1 VAVSVE
7 QRAGALTEEGGAT
20 AKAGGNATFRDIAPM
35 TYIKSNHKWM
45 VLSNTTLGMLAA
57 TINAS
62 IVLISLPAIF
72 RGIGLDPLAPGNTNI
87 LLWTIMGYMVVTS
100 VLVVSFG
107 RLGDMIGRTRVYN
120 LGFLIFTLASIGLS
134 FMPDSGPWAGWFLVG
149 GRIVQGV
156 GGAMLTATSTAIL
169 IDVFPHEQR
178 GLALGI
184 NIMAAIAGQFIGLV
198 LGGLLAD
205 IDWHLIFWINVPV
218 GVIGTA
224 WAYLSLK
231 EGGQARGHGRIDWMG
246 NLTFAVGLIL
256 ILMGVTDGI
265 QPYGADLMAWG
276 SPRVLLELG
285 VGVVFL
291 IGFLLVETRVS
302 LPMVDLRLFR
312 IRPFTAGVTATML
325 ASVGRGGLQFMLIV
339 WLQGI
344 WLPLHGYS
352 FESTPLWA
360 GIFMLPITVGF
371 LVSGPI
377 AGVLSDRFGQRAFA
391 AFGMVLGAATFF
403 GLMML
408 QADFDYPVFALL
420 LLLNGI
426 GSGMFSAPNST
437 MIMNGVPAG
446 ERGQASGVRATS
458 MNAGQVLSI
467 GVFFTLM
474 IVGLAISLPHSM
486 EAGLIGQGLPAN
498 VAAHVASLPPVAS
511 LFAAFLGY
519 NPMGELIP
527 ADALHALSAAQ
538 QATVTGKEFFPS
550 LLSGPFMVG
559 IKIAF
564 TISMLL
570 YLGAALASWLG
581 GTPKRQDEPL
591 AEAIEAAG

>member
-1 VAVSVE
+1 MP
-7 QRAGALTEEGGAT
+7 TEM
-20 AKAGGNATFRDIAPM
+20 K
-35 TYIKSNHKWM
+35 NHKWM

-72 RGIGLDPLAPGNTNI
+72 RGIGLKPLDPGNTNV

-107 RLGDMIGRTRVYN
+107 RLGDMFGRAKIYN
-120 LGFLIFTLASIGLS
+120 LGFLIFTLASLVLS
-134 FMPDSGPWAGWFLVG
+134 FMPTGDTAALFLVG
-149 GRIVQGV
+149 MRVVQGI

-169 IDVFPHEQR
+169 IDVFPPKQR

-184 NIMAAIAGQFIGLV
+184 NIMAAIAGQFLGLV

-205 IDWHLIFWINVPV
+205 IDWRLIFWVNVPI
-218 GVIGTA
+218 GVIGTV

-231 EGGQARGHGRIDWMG
+231 DIGFERRHGRLDWWG
-246 NLTFAVGLIL
+246 NITFALGLVLVL
-256 ILMGVTDGI
+256 IGINDGI
-265 QPYGADLMAWG
+265 QPYGTALMSWG
-276 SPRVLLELG
+276 SPKVLGEIVAGLL
-285 VGVVFL
+285 
-291 IGFLLVETRVS
+291 FLLAFFFIESRVDA
-302 LPMVDLRLFR
+302 PMIDLRLFR
-312 IRPFTAGVTATML
+312 IRPFSTGVLATL
-325 ASVGRGGLQFMLIV
+325 FGSIGRGGLQFMLII

-360 GIFMLPITVGF
+360 GIFMLPLTLGVLLIGP
-371 LVSGPI
+371 VSGL
-377 AGVLSDRFGQRAFA
+377 LSDRYGPKLFA
-391 AFGMVLGAATFF
+391 AGGMVLGAATFL
-403 GLMML
+403 GLML
-408 QADFDYPVFALL
+408 LKADFAYWMFAGLL
-420 LLLNGI
+420 FLNGV
-426 GSGMFSAPNST
+426 GSGLFSAPNGTQT
-437 MIMNGVPAG
+437 MNAVPAA
-446 ERGQASGVRATS
+446 ERGQASGIRATA

-474 IVGLAISLPHSM
+474 IIGLAISLPSAM
-486 EAGLIGQGLPAN
+486 EAALIGQGVPQ
-498 VAAHVASLPPVAS
+498 AAAMQVASAPPVAS

-527 ADALHALSAAQ
+527 SAVLQALTPDQAA
-538 QATVTGKEFFPS
+538 TITGPHFFPE

-564 TISMLL
+564 SISLLL
-570 YLGAALASWLG
+570 YLAAAIASWLG
-581 GTPKRQDEPL
+581 SAPGKREISPEPVP
-591 AEAIEAAG
+591 AE

>member
-1 VAVSVE
+1 MP
-7 QRAGALTEEGGAT
+7 TEM
-20 AKAGGNATFRDIAPM
+20 K
-35 TYIKSNHKWM
+35 NHKWL

-72 RGIGLDPLAPGNTNI
+72 RGIGLKPLDPGNTNV

-107 RLGDMIGRTRVYN
+107 RLGDMFGRARIYN
-120 LGFLIFTLASIGLS
+120 LGFLLFTLASIVLS
-134 FMPDSGPWAGWFLVG
+134 FMPSGDSAAWFLVG
-149 GRIVQGV
+149 MRVVQGI

-169 IDVFPHEQR
+169 IDVFPPKQR

-184 NIMAAIAGQFIGLV
+184 NIMAAIAGQFLGLV

-205 IDWHLIFWINVPV
+205 WNWHLIFWINVP
-218 GVIGTA
+218 IGIAGTI

-231 EGGQARGHGRIDWMG
+231 DVGLERRHGKLDWWG
-246 NLTFAVGLIL
+246 NITFAVGLIL
-256 ILMGVTDGI
+256 VLVGINDGI
-265 QPYGADLMAWG
+265 QPYGHDLMAWG
-276 SPRVLLELG
+276 SPKVLGELFAG
-285 VGVVFL
+285 LAMLLVFL
-291 IGFLLVETRVS
+291 WIETRVAA
-302 LPMVDLRLFR
+302 PMLDLRLFR
-312 IRPFTAGVTATML
+312 VWAFSSGALSTLL
-325 ASVGRGGLQFMLIV
+325 ASTGRGGLQFMLIV

-360 GIFMLPITVGF
+360 GIFMLPLTAGIL
-371 LVSGPI
+371 LVGPI
-377 AGVLSDRFGQRAFA
+377 SGMLSDRYGPRLFA
-391 AFGMVLGAATFF
+391 AGGMALGAVTFL

-408 QADFDYPVFALL
+408 NADFDYWVFAGLL
-420 LLLNGI
+420 FLNGA
-426 GSGMFSAPNST
+426 GSGLFSAPNATQT
-437 MIMNGVPAG
+437 MNAVPAS
-446 ERGQASGVRATS
+446 ERGQASGIRATA

-474 IVGLAISLPHSM
+474 IVGLSLALPQAM
-486 EAGLIGQGLPAN
+486 EAHLVAQGLPQQIAAQ
-498 VAAHVASLPPVAS
+498 VAGEPPVAS

-519 NPMGELIP
+519 NPMGQLIP
-527 ADALHALSAAQ
+527 PDALQALTQAQ
-538 QATVTGKEFFPS
+538 QATITGPEFFPQ

-564 TISMLL
+564 TISLVL
-570 YLGAALASWLG
+570 YLAAALASWFG
-581 GTPKRQDEPL
+581 AAKRAPIV
-591 AEAIEAAG
+591 AETVAAE

>member
-1 VAVSVE
+1 
-7 QRAGALTEEGGAT
+7 
-20 AKAGGNATFRDIAPM
+20 
-35 TYIKSNHKWM
+35 M
-45 VLSNTTLGMLAA
+45 VLSNTTVGMLAA
-57 TINAS
+57 VVNAS

-72 RGIGLDPLAPGNTNI
+72 RGIHLNPLDPGNTNT

-100 VLVVSFG
+100 VLVVTFG
-107 RLGDMIGRTRVYN
+107 RLADMYGRARIYNIGFTV
-120 LGFLIFTLASIGLS
+120 FTLASIALS
-134 FMPDSGPWAGWFLVG
+134 VMPTGDIAAAYLVWL
-149 GRIVQGV
+149 RIVQGV
-156 GGAMLTATSTAIL
+156 GGAMITSTATAIL
-169 IDVFPHEQR
+169 VDAFPPKQR

-184 NIMAAIAGQFIGLV
+184 NTMAAIGGQFIGLI
-198 LGGLLAD
+198 LGGLFAD
-205 IDWHLIFWINVPV
+205 INWRLIFWINVPI
-218 GVIGTA
+218 GIIGTL
-224 WAYLSLK
+224 WGFYSLRDTNVPK
-231 EGGQARGHGRIDWMG
+231 KHGRIDWVG
-246 NLTFAVGLIL
+246 NILFAVGLIL
-256 ILMGVTDGI
+256 FLVGINDGI
-265 QPYGADLMAWG
+265 QPYGNSLMAWG
-276 SPRVLLELG
+276 SPKVILELVAG
-285 VGVVFL
+285 LVFL
-291 IGFLLVETRVS
+291 GIFYMVERRV
-302 LPMVDLRLFR
+302 PMPMFDFALFR
-312 IRPFTAGVTATML
+312 IRPFAAGIV
-325 ASVGRGGLQFMLIV
+325 ASLLSAIGRGGLQFMLII

-371 LVSGPI
+371 LITGPI

-408 QADFDYPVFALL
+408 QADFVYPVFALL

-467 GVFFTLM
+467 GVFFTLV

-581 GTPKRQDEPL
+581 GTPKRQNEPL

>member
-1 VAVSVE
+1 MP
-7 QRAGALTEEGGAT
+7 TEM
-20 AKAGGNATFRDIAPM
+20 K
-35 TYIKSNHKWM
+35 NHKWM

-72 RGIGLDPLAPGNTNI
+72 RGIGLKPLDPGNTNV

-107 RLGDMIGRTRVYN
+107 RLGDMFGRAKIYN
-120 LGFLIFTLASIGLS
+120 LGFLIFTLASVLLS
-134 FMPDSGPWAGWFLVG
+134 FLPTGDAAGWYLVG
-149 GRIVQGV
+149 GRIVQGI

-169 IDVFPHEQR
+169 IDVFPPRQR

-184 NIMAAIAGQFIGLV
+184 NIMAAIAGQFLGLV

-205 IDWHLIFWINVPV
+205 IDWRSIFWINVPI
-218 GVIGTA
+218 GAIGTV
-224 WAYLSLK
+224 WAYLNLK
-231 EGGQARGHGRIDWMG
+231 DVGVERKHAPLDWWG
-246 NLTFAVGLIL
+246 NVLFAIGLIAVL
-256 ILMGVTDGI
+256 VGINDGI
-265 QPYGADLMAWG
+265 QPYGHDLMAWG
-276 SPRVLLELG
+276 SPRVLIELG
-285 VGVVFL
+285 IGMVFL
-291 IGFLLVETRVS
+291 LAFLFIETRVAS
-302 LPMVDLRLFR
+302 PMIDLKLFR
-312 IRPFTAGVTATML
+312 IRPFTTGVLATL
-325 ASVGRGGLQFMLIV
+325 LGSVGRGGLQFMLIV

-360 GIFMLPITVGF
+360 GIFMLPLTVGV
-371 LVSGPI
+371 LMVGPVSGW
-377 AGVLSDRFGQRAFA
+377 LSDRYGPQRFA
-391 AFGMVLGAATFF
+391 AGGMLLGALTFL

-408 QADFDYPVFALL
+408 QADFDYWVFAGLL
-420 LLLNGI
+420 FLNGA
-426 GSGMFSAPNST
+426 GSGFFSAPNATQT
-437 MIMNGVPAG
+437 MNAVPAA
-446 ERGQASGVRATS
+446 ERGQASGIRATA

-474 IVGLAISLPHSM
+474 IIGLSLALPAAM
-486 EAGLIGQGLPAN
+486 EAHLVAQGLPQAIARQ
-498 VAAHVASLPPVAS
+498 VAGEPPVAS

-527 ADALHALSAAQ
+527 HAALVALTPAQ
-538 QATVTGKEFFPS
+538 QATITGPHFFPE

-564 TISMLL
+564 TISLLL
-570 YLGAALASWLG
+570 YLGAALASWFG
-581 GTPKRQDEPL
+581 AARPKAQPAVEAVP
-591 AEAIEAAG
+591 AE